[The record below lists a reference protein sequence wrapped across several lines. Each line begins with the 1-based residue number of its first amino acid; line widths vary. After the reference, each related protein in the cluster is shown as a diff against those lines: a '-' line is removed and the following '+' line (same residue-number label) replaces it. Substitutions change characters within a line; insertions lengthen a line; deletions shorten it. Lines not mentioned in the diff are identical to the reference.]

1 MLLPMIFYLR
11 QSLQLPEVL
20 LLPEVV
26 PVTTCEVLLLP
37 EVVVPAIDPP
47 LPLEAGR
54 LVLKFRPAFA
64 ALKVFDQYLMYFYLR
79 RLQATA
85 VLYFIVAEFSF
96 FAPLSNEMCL
106 RSGFYVFL
114 IGCNLECKL
123 CHMSLI
129 SGRKQFLVKSSGRS
143 SLGHFFYIFTQPPEL
158 NRNTSSSF
166 FYIYKMSP

>member
-1 MLLPMIFYLR
+1 M
-11 QSLQLPEVL
+11 QLPEVL

-143 SLGHFFYIFTQPPEL
+143 SLGHFHFHSATKIKTEIHLLLFCYI
-158 NRNTSSSF
+158 
-166 FYIYKMSP
+166 

>member
-1 MLLPMIFYLR
+1 M
-11 QSLQLPEVL
+11 QLPEVL

-143 SLGHFFYIFTQPPEL
+143 SLGHFFYIFTQPPKL

-166 FYIYKMSP
+166 LYIYKMSP

>member
-1 MLLPMIFYLR
+1 
-11 QSLQLPEVL
+11 
-20 LLPEVV
+20 
-26 PVTTCEVLLLP
+26 
-37 EVVVPAIDPP
+37 
-47 LPLEAGR
+47 
-54 LVLKFRPAFA
+54 
-64 ALKVFDQYLMYFYLR
+64 MYFYLR

-166 FYIYKMSP
+166 FYIYKMSPWDKSCAISFQRHRGRTCQWSGLRNLRTLSSSPTSSSLPSPPSSSLVGTGPNWGADAKH